1 MDEYIKL
8 LGYIAAALFFFM
20 ALMLL
25 LTLRQGARVRGAKQW
40 LWSTLAVAAGIGL
53 NTSQGT
59 LPPFFSIMLS
69 NVLIVSGAALGAYGT
84 FEYRFERALS
94 MRALAVMTALL
105 LLAFVALRDQLV
117 ARILLVAIPTAGICL
132 WHAWTMLAGSSLRP
146 NARDVKHKRFGLP
159 HAIMVLGLFIMGFV
173 FLARAADTIATLTSA
188 TPTVIPPG
196 GPTRTIVFAYAVG
209 LAARLLLLIGMVLV
223 LVDEMAHDL
232 RTLALRDSL
241 TGLFNRRGLKE
252 AVSALSLEN
261 SSLLMLDLDH
271 FKSVNDDFGHEQG
284 DRVIALFARCAQTSL
299 PANAVLARLGGEE
312 FCALLPNANPADA
325 LAAAEALRVEF
336 AQASITLGHT
346 RPHTV
351 SIGVATYDAEA
362 LTLSKLM
369 QHADQALY
377 RAKRNGRNCVAAAIT
392 TPD

>member
-8 LGYIAAALFFFM
+8 LGYVAAALFFFM

-84 FEYRFERALS
+84 FEYRFERASS
-94 MRALAVMTALL
+94 MRALAVLTALL
-105 LLAFVALRDQLV
+105 LLAFVALRDQLA

-146 NARDVKHKRFGLP
+146 NAKDVKHKRFGLP
-159 HAIMVLGLFIMGFV
+159 HVIMVLGLVVMGFV
-173 FLARAADTIATLTSA
+173 FLLRAGDTIAALRA
-188 TPTVIPPG
+188 GVAPIPPG
-196 GPTRTIVFAYAVG
+196 GPTRTVVFTYAVG

-223 LVDEMAHDL
+223 LIDEMANDL

-312 FCALLPNANPADA
+312 FCALLPNADPADA

-336 AQASITLGHT
+336 AQASVTLGHT